1 MPKKVNPSA
10 MNTKN
15 PKVFNKD
22 KKKFQNLLDKNGKIK
37 PIVQK
42 KLKQQLFGDKNRKKK
57 IKTAIDNDPR
67 ILKIIERKVT
77 KGFNQ
82 QDIMKDKRIKKYTKE
97 IKDSFNITYDIPV
110 NYVWDTKNEKLL
122 LAKGKEFKLITS
134 TRPNSII
141 TNKSQIIDYNT
152 ETLVLRKKA
161 LTKKGKKVKEEFGN
175 YELKGNTITKKP
187 LPLQK
192 ATIELEKTD
201 PKESGKAGL
210 VVEQVYSLED
220 LNYDTAKELWK
231 SQGLP
236 SQIGAGSGADTAKQI
251 NTLEQAIARFV
262 DTIKYY
268 YLNDFTSKERSG
280 GRQRVV
286 LRFDTNGV
294 GGSRFFNIENLD
306 ELYDIVDGWRDEE
319 SSYGSDT
326 AFTGSIN
333 PEDLDMTW
341 FKIFVSG
348 SHLLGGGG
356 TAKVDCKYWYC
367 IQPRTD
373 FNCCLDGA
381 INKGLG
387 LKKTYKSVRGI
398 MTKNYNIELGDMVT
412 FDKLHLYEDEF
423 KVALDIYDDTPH
435 YDNDNCIRKSMKPY
449 DNRLQILYKEEHF
462 ALIEKPKFK
471 INELTTTQKRKFG
484 LYKKKKSDILKF
496 VDQTKPKDKVE
507 KLVIF
512 DIETVFDRYNCN
524 FLKTYGVSWVVWDK
538 DKEFIYNPKEHLHEP
553 FTYYEKGENCLRKL
567 IRFLINPPEGV
578 KYKPIGFNNSRFDN
592 FALCGEATKMGV
604 LNNVFMAD
612 GSILYCSLVNCSN
625 TWDASRFLTGQ
636 SLASACKSYKTSPQK
651 AVDLIDHYEIQCYF
665 EKNGW
670 TGLKKLLD
678 DRPSLVEYNKIDC
691 LCLLDL
697 VLKMRGA
704 YKHLFGEDVFD
715 YLTISSMGYKVQT
728 KMWDGTQDEQKEIR
742 SNNELT
748 KLEKVNKLS
757 ELQPKFHITKPK
769 TYEDDL
775 FFRNSLT
782 AGRTQSFYGKL
793 DYKGEIAMGDIK
805 SLYPTVMGNYGGN
818 DCPMPYGDYHYTKE
832 YRKDKLGIYN
842 VNIKHQRCKWKNQ
855 DIVYKQFES
864 IKETTGYDLFREFAP
879 NVIPKRT
886 KDEPLDW
893 FIKGEI
899 RNINLTSVDID
910 VLKWATEDDD
920 CIEIIE
926 GYYWDE
932 VERNLF
938 TDFLD
943 PPRIEKTKQD
953 KLKEEGSSEYNVAI
967 REGCKAIS
975 NCLSGKLLE
984 CIHEDVTDLFTLKSY
999 LKLEQD
1005 EHITQLDI
1013 EDYGGGLAFVTGKKS
1028 KEHSFE
1034 SMKTNK
1040 KKPCY
1045 LGMFVYSYAR
1055 KLMYQKILSRYISLY
1070 MDTDSACMP
1079 MTEWNR
1085 LVEENKDKDFVDNGE
1100 YGCIEEEVCYT
1111 DKKTGIFYP
1120 ANRMIAIS
1128 PKNYCVLND
1137 EADKV
1142 LGNSPISKRKFKG
1155 VRKNDY
1161 FCPLDDFGIYTTD
1174 ENNKVDPKSPAYIA
1188 IRSKTQE
1195 EIRSIR
1201 EFKCC
1206 RKCINKVIDNKD
1218 NKCDRCKLAESKVC
1232 KAYSTKMF
1240 EHLVKG
1246 EKIAVFCSMINRI
1259 NHSISKEEHEWQFA
1273 KKTHFNASV
1282 EELEH
1287 ILKSNNVTKDCV
1299 KLSFKLNYE
1308 DGEKDLIETKKLENC
1323 FKLKQSYLIK
1333 II

>member
-1 MPKKVNPSA
+1 MPKKANPSA

-15 PKVFNKD
+15 PKIFNKA
-22 KKKFQNLLDKNGKIK
+22 KKKFQNLLDKDGKIK
-37 PIVQK
+37 PIIQK
-42 KLKQQLFGDKNRKKK
+42 KLKNQLFGDKNRKKK
-57 IKTAIDNDPR
+57 IKQAIDNDPR
-67 ILKIIERKVT
+67 ILKIIERKVA
-77 KGFNQ
+77 KGFKQ
-82 QDIMKDKRIKKYTKE
+82 ESIMKDKRIKKYTKQ
-97 IKDSFNITYDIPV
+97 IKDSFNINYDIPV
-110 NYVWDTKNEKLL
+110 NFIWDNKNKKLL
-122 LAKGKEFKLITS
+122 KAKGKEFKLIAS
-134 TRPNSII
+134 SRPNSII
-141 TNKSQIIDYNT
+141 TNKSQIVDYNS
-152 ETLVLRKKA
+152 ESLILRKKA
-161 LTKKGKKVKEEFGN
+161 LTKKGKKVKEAFGN

-187 LPLQK
+187 LGLQK
-192 ATIELEKTD
+192 ATGDAKTE
-201 PKESGKAGL
+201 PKETKAGL
-210 VVEQVYSLED
+210 VIEKVYNLD
-220 LNYDTAKELWK
+220 NLNYDTAKELWLNNN
-231 SQGLP
+231 LP
-236 SQIGAGSGADTAKQI
+236 SQLNTGSGEDLLEQI
-251 NTLEQAIARFV
+251 NTLELAISRFV

-268 YLNDFTSKERSG
+268 YLNDFSAKERSG
-280 GRQRVV
+280 GSQRVV
-286 LRFDTNGV
+286 LRFDKNGV
-294 GGSRFFNIENLD
+294 GGARFFNIDQLD
-306 ELYDIVDGWRDEE
+306 DLYLIVDGFRNKSND
-319 SSYGSDT
+319 YGSDNE
-326 AFTGSIN
+326 GSSKIN
-333 PEDLDMTW
+333 PEDLDMSW
-341 FKIFVSG
+341 FKIFISG

-387 LKKTYKSVRGI
+387 LKKTYKSVRGV
-398 MTKNYNIELGDMVT
+398 MTKNYNIELGEMVT
-412 FDKLHLYEDEF
+412 FNQLHLYEDEF
-423 KVALDIYDDTPH
+423 KVCLDIYDDTPH
-435 YDNDNCIRKSMKPY
+435 YDNDNCIRKSKKSY
-449 DNRLQILYKEEHF
+449 DNKLQILYKEEHF
-462 ALIEKPKFK
+462 ALIDKPKFK

-484 LYKKKKSDILKF
+484 LYKKKKGDVLKF
-496 VDQTKPKDKVE
+496 VDKTKPKDKVE

-538 DKEFIYNPKEHLHEP
+538 DKPFNYNAKEHLNEP
-553 FTYYEKGENCLRKL
+553 YTYYAKGQHCLRKL

-578 KYKPIGFNNSRFDN
+578 KYRPIGFNNSRFDN

-612 GSILYCSLVNCSN
+612 GSILYCSLMNCAN
-625 TWDASRFLTGQ
+625 TWDASRFLPGQ
-636 SLASACKSYKTSPQK
+636 SLAGACKSYKTSPQK

-670 TGLKKLLD
+670 TGLTKLLD
-678 DRPSLVEYNKIDC
+678 DRPALVEYNKIDC

-697 VLKMRGA
+697 VLKMRNA
-704 YKHLFGEDVFD
+704 YTQLFNEDIFD

-728 KMWDGTQDEQKEIR
+728 KLWDGTQQEQKEIR
-742 SNNELT
+742 SNEELT
-748 KLEKVNKLS
+748 KLEKVNKLQQ
-757 ELQPKFHITKPK
+757 LQPKFHITKPK

-775 FFRNSLT
+775 FFRKSLT

-793 DYKGEIAMGDIK
+793 DYKGELAMGDIK

-855 DIVYKQFES
+855 DIVYKQFQS
-864 IKETTGYDLFREFAP
+864 IKETTGYDLFRKFAP

-899 RNINLTSVDID
+899 KDINLTSVDID
-910 VLKWATEDDD
+910 VLRWATEDDE

-932 VERNLF
+932 VRRDLF

-943 PPRIEKTKQD
+943 PPRLEKTKQD
-953 KLKEEGSSEYNVAI
+953 KLKEEDSSEYNVAI

-984 CIHEDVTDLFTLKSY
+984 CIHEDITDLFSLKNY
-999 LKLEQD
+999 LKME
-1005 EHITQLDI
+1005 EKEGVTQLDI
-1013 EDYGGGLAFVTGKKS
+1013 QDYGGGLSFISAKRNAQ
-1028 KEHSFE
+1028 HSFE
-1034 SMKTNK
+1034 DMKTNK

-1120 ANRMIAIS
+1120 ATRMIAIS
-1128 PKNYCVLND
+1128 PKNYCVLNETHD
-1137 EADKV
+1137 FM
-1142 LGNSPISKRKFKG
+1142 SKRKFKG

-1161 FCPLDDFGIYTTD
+1161 FCPLTDFGLYTTD
-1174 ENNKVDPKSPAYIA
+1174 ENNKIDEKSPAYIN
-1188 IRSKTQE
+1188 IRSKTQDQ
-1195 EIRSIR
+1195 IRSIR

-1206 RKCINKVIDNKD
+1206 RKCINKVIINKE
-1218 NKCDRCKLAESKVC
+1218 DRCTRCKKAESKVF

-1240 EHLVKG
+1240 EYLVKE

-1259 NHSISKEEHEWQFA
+1259 NHTISKEEHEWQFA
-1273 KKTHFNASV
+1273 KKTQYGASV

-1287 ILKSNNVTKDCV
+1287 IMRSNNIDKDSV
-1299 KLSFKLNYE
+1299 QLSFKLNDDNFDKE
-1308 DGEKDLIETKKLENC
+1308 LIETKKLENC